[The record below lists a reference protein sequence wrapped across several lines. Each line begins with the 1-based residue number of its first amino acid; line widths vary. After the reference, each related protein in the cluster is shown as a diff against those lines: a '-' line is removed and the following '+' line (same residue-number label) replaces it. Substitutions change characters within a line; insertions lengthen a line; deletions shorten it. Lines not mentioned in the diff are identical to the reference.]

1 MLDVCCVLYAVVC
14 VLCVVRCMADTKAQT
29 GGPQG
34 LDCLSA
40 MFSLTFFHWI
50 LFMCAADT
58 TIFSRARVS
67 LCAVGLASAAT
78 KGTAGREIGDRPPL
92 SGNQPPEPAPEP
104 APLSPPRSPCWSRS
118 LPRSRQRS
126 ACPDGA
132 HRPEGACSRG

>member
-1 MLDVCCVLYAVVC
+1 MLDAVCCTLLCAFCMSSGAGPTLKPKRAVWP
-14 VLCVVRCMADTKAQT
+14 R
-29 GGPQG
+29 G
-34 LDCLSA
+34 LDCLSP

-132 HRPEGACSRG
+132 HRPEGACSR